1 MPPVTVAVKVTGMP
15 TDGLM
20 LAVKLATSVC
30 GETTTVAEPEAVMAL
45 ESVTV
50 KDSVFE
56 PLEGSVR
63 LIVPVPV

>member
-1 MPPVTVAVKVTGMP
+1 MPPDNVAVKVTGMP
-15 TDGLM
+15 TDGLAP
-20 LAVKLATSVC
+20 AVKVATSVC
-30 GETTTVAEPEAVMAL
+30 GETTTVAEPEAVTAF